1 MIIKRFLIFPQI
13 LKFDRTKNHRCS
25 GRMDK
30 LAYITSSISPSLAK
44 FRERV
49 RKLRRLLQSEGG
61 VLNSRCFLGYFK
73 VFSREAARTVKV
85 NWISKTRRRRQT
97 PCVSCVTRTLRD
109 RRCSRR
115 TWRWRRG
122 WSPRESVYGASEG
135 KKEGGERR
143 KRDNNKRHRGWYFS
157 TTSGTNARIREDTKG
172 RDLGRNARKNISNF
186 TNLSPAIEPAER
198 TRENGE
204 ILANSGRNK
213 KKREEWW
220 KKGRLVG
227 ASTEDGIEKEFE
239 LGRIRLA
246 VVVGGDRRR
255 KIGYRGRDK
264 RGCGFARGFASRGI
278 DCGEGGWVEGGRE
291 LSQQLS
297 AQLAGFISIGTIC
310 RAK

>member
-1 MIIKRFLIFPQI
+1 M
-13 LKFDRTKNHRCS
+13 
-25 GRMDK
+25 
-30 LAYITSSISPSLAK
+30 
-44 FRERV
+44 
-49 RKLRRLLQSEGG
+49 
-61 VLNSRCFLGYFK
+61 
-73 VFSREAARTVKV
+73 
-85 NWISKTRRRRQT
+85 
-97 PCVSCVTRTLRD
+97 
-109 RRCSRR
+109 
-115 TWRWRRG
+115 
-122 WSPRESVYGASEG
+122 
-135 KKEGGERR
+135 
-143 KRDNNKRHRGWYFS
+143 
-157 TTSGTNARIREDTKG
+157 
-172 RDLGRNARKNISNF
+172 
-186 TNLSPAIEPAER
+186 
-198 TRENGE
+198 
-204 ILANSGRNK
+204 ANSGRNK